1 MNELTTKVRYFLFGQ
16 NFSDGVRITFAI
28 LLPTVILSYFNQLAN
43 GLTLSLGA
51 LCVSIVDTP
60 GPVIHKR
67 NGMLLCDLFMF
78 VTALI
83 TGYARLNVYTLG
95 LEILALSFLF
105 SMFNVFGARAASVGT
120 AALLIMILMMEREL
134 KAEEIPAYSALI
146 LAGGIW
152 YTIVSLVFSELMPYR
167 PAQRALGDCIRET
180 AKFLAIKANFYNTGT
195 DLDAD
200 YKKLLNEQV
209 YVSEKQNSVRE
220 LLFKSRQIMK
230 ESTLTGRMLVLIF
243 VDLVDI
249 YEHITAMYYDYSR
262 IREQYKDT
270 GILTAIYSITKE
282 MATELDAIGIM
293 IQSDNRYHKKIL
305 FDEQLAH
312 LKTEIDKVSG
322 DKLVLLKVLE
332 TLKSLCSRLSDIQKY
347 SMRQALND
355 DSHIEDIEF
364 TRFAPS
370 QSYHPALFRNNFSFK
385 SSIFRHSM
393 RMALV
398 SLLGFIVAKIF
409 SYGHHGYWVLLTIL
423 VILKPGFSLT
433 KERNYQRLMG
443 TIVGAL
449 IGVIILY
456 FVDDRSVL
464 LGLMIFF
471 MLGAYSFTRTN
482 YIVMVILMT
491 PYILILF
498 DFLGVGKL
506 NIVEERVFD
515 TLIGS
520 VIAFAASYLVFPS
533 WESSQLHKNIEAVLK
548 ANMEYLQLLTRLL
561 EAGTADVNEYKLVR
575 KDVYVSSANLSAAFQ
590 RMISEPKS
598 KQKHKEEIHQFVVL
612 NHIMSSN
619 IAPMTTQLMT
629 APVKAHQPENVTV
642 AKDALNYLKSA
653 CRKIN
658 DLTDPKAPKTSASAP
673 EALPAKK
680 DTEEY
685 LLQEQLEF
693 IRKLAK
699 DIDRVAG
706 LIG

>member
-1 MNELTTKVRYFLFGQ
+1 
-16 NFSDGVRITFAI
+16 
-28 LLPTVILSYFNQLAN
+28 
-43 GLTLSLGA
+43 
-51 LCVSIVDTP
+51 
-60 GPVIHKR
+60 
-67 NGMLLCDLFMF
+67 
-78 VTALI
+78 
-83 TGYARLNVYTLG
+83 
-95 LEILALSFLF
+95 
-105 SMFNVFGARAASVGT
+105 
-120 AALLIMILMMEREL
+120 
-134 KAEEIPAYSALI
+134 
-146 LAGGIW
+146 
-152 YTIVSLVFSELMPYR
+152 
-167 PAQRALGDCIRET
+167 
-180 AKFLAIKANFYNTGT
+180 
-195 DLDAD
+195 
-200 YKKLLNEQV
+200 
-209 YVSEKQNSVRE
+209 
-220 LLFKSRQIMK
+220 MK
-230 ESTLTGRMLVLIF
+230 ESTITGRMLVLIF

-249 YEHITAMYYDYSR
+249 YEHITAMYYDYNL

-270 GILTAIYSITKE
+270 GILAGIYSITRE

-312 LKTEIDKVSG
+312 LKAEIDKVDG
-322 DKLVLLKVLE
+322 DKLVLLKILE
-332 TLKSLCSRLSDIQKY
+332 TLRSLCSRLSDIQKY
-347 SMRQALND
+347 SMRQSLND

-364 TRFAPS
+364 TRFAPT
-370 QSYHPALFRNNFSFK
+370 QSYQPALFGNNLSLK
-385 SSIFRHSM
+385 SSIFRHSL

-398 SLLGFIVAKIF
+398 SLFGFIVAKIF

-433 KERNYQRLMG
+433 KERNYQRLLG

-449 IGVIILY
+449 IGVVILH
-456 FVDDRSVL
+456 FVDNHTILLILMVL
-464 LGLMIFF
+464 FMI
-471 MLGAYSFTRTN
+471 GTYSFNRTN

-520 VIAFAASYLVFPS
+520 VIAFAASYLVFPT
-533 WESSQLHKNIEAVLK
+533 WESSQVQKNIEAVLK

-561 EAGTADVNEYKLVR
+561 EAGSADVDVNEYKLVR

-590 RMISEPKS
+590 RMLSEPKS
-598 KQKHKEEIHQFVVL
+598 KQRHKEEIHQFVVL
-612 NHIMSSN
+612 NHILSSN

-629 APVKAHQPENVTV
+629 AGLKAHQPENVTV
-642 AKDALNYLKSA
+642 AKNALNYLQSA

-658 DLTDPKAPKTSASAP
+658 SDTAPKGPLELASTP

-685 LLQEQLEF
+685 LLHEQLEF
-693 IRKLAK
+693 IKKLAK